1 MKTKAIRRPAGAKTQ
16 PYHWFQGASV
26 RELYDRIGA
35 AGPDTA
41 RVEMHTSGDKM
52 TIEVIAQAEG
62 DSASRNPPINDSRLC
77 PPIC

>member
-1 MKTKAIRRPAGAKTQ
+1 MKTKTSRRPAGAKVR

-41 RVEMHTSGDKM
+41 RVEMHIDGDKM
-52 TIEVIAQAEG
+52 TLEVIGAAEA
-62 DSASRNPPINDSRLC
+62 DRASRNPPINDSRLC

>member
-1 MKTKAIRRPAGAKTQ
+1 MKTKATRRPAPAKVR
-16 PYHWFQGASV
+16 PYHWFQGSSV

-41 RVEMHTSGDKM
+41 RVEMHIAGEKM
-52 TIEVIAQAEG
+52 TIEVIREG
-62 DSASRNPPINDSRLC
+62 ETDKASRNPPINDSRLC